1 MLIWHVRLIES
12 IKVGVSWIL
21 FSVLWQKKQKTA
33 LIADC
38 FLRRNS
44 LRRTKS
50 HTTQPHNLS
59 QPWRHRPWSRADQ
72 YGIQRRFHP
81 SPTHGMYFGSTVVR
95 GDVIGTFYLAEIGVG
110 WSSQVRGK
118 KLTLP
123 ATKIDAISVAP
134 WILWGGIGGH
144 PNNQSSWNF
153 AQRCSIWWRRVW
165 EGRMSSFII

>member
-95 GDVIGTFYLAEIGVG
+95 GDVIKTFYLAEIGVG
-110 WSSQVRGK
+110 WSLQVGGK
-118 KLTLP
+118 
-123 ATKIDAISVAP
+123 KIDATSDE
-134 WILWGGIGGH
+134 
-144 PNNQSSWNF
+144 N
-153 AQRCSIWWRRVW
+153 RRDFRRTMDTLR
-165 EGRMSSFII
+165 GNRRSPQQPIIMKLRTAL